1 MIEIK
6 TLGMGAL
13 HISVG
18 IRVLHQHSGIV
29 KLTRTPRSGLSM
41 KYENNRLKS
50 EKLVLV
56 VYIIPSDLHN
66 LVYSIINITQ
76 KT

>member
-1 MIEIK
+1 M
-6 TLGMGAL
+6 GGAL

-29 KLTRTPRSGLSM
+29 KLTRTLRSGLSM
-41 KYENNRLKS
+41 KDEN
-50 EKLVLV
+50 KLFNPRSWLILVV
-56 VYIIPSDLHN
+56 VYITPSDLHN